1 MKVSTKLFNQQQLK
15 QFSTLNEEI
24 QTTQNKISTGKNIL
38 RASDD
43 PVGSVELSGLTIIK
57 DRITQFEKNV
67 ESSSERLTLLD
78 KNLENLNTLLIRSQE
93 LIVQASNDVL
103 GPSDREAIALEAEEM
118 KKEIMSIA
126 NAQDSNGSFLFGGYK
141 TKKLPFSKD
150 LSGLIKYNGDRGVA
164 SLSISESS
172 VMETSLDGGSVFQ
185 NVLND
190 STGKSFSIFGLL
202 DDIVSSIRTASA
214 GVNGI
219 KSIGQAEISI
229 INQNPG
235 TWSFDVVGTTGS
247 QNISVEIVGDNP
259 TEIVDKINLY
269 TSTTG
274 LTASLKSDGKTIL
287 LTDAKNGPL
296 EIKNLSVFGVDR
308 AEKSPKSYI
317 EVKTKDAIGNFL
329 SKNQILYDDNQ
340 RPAKQLDKIVSA
352 QSHIS
357 NNRGTVGARVN
368 SLERQSDLLVE
379 RKNAVEKDVSDL
391 NDADLSELV
400 TNLQSMLTSMQASQ
414 QAFVKVSQLNLFDYI
429 R

>member
-1 MKVSTKLFNQQQLK
+1 MRVSTKLFNQQQLK
-15 QFSTLNEEI
+15 QFATLNEEI
-24 QTTQNKISTGKNIL
+24 QSTQKKVSTGKNIL
-38 RASDD
+38 TASDN
-43 PVGSVELSGLTIIK
+43 PVGAVELSGLKIIR
-57 DRITQFEKNV
+57 DQITQYEKNI

-78 KNLENLNTLLIRSQE
+78 KNLENLNVLLIRSQE

-103 GPSDREAIALEAEEM
+103 GPSDREAIALEADEM

-150 LSGLIKYNGDRGVA
+150 LNGLVKYNGDRGIA
-164 SLSISESS
+164 SLSISENN

-185 NVLND
+185 NVLDN
-190 STGKSFSIFGLL
+190 SGKSFSIFGLL
-202 DDIVSSIRTASA
+202 DDIVSSIRTASS

-219 KSIGQAEISI
+219 KSVGQAEISI

-235 TWSFDVVGTTGS
+235 TWSFDIVGTTGT

-259 TEIVDKINLY
+259 TEIVDNINLY
-269 TSTTG
+269 INSTG
-274 LTASLKSDGKTIL
+274 ITASLKSDGKTIL

-296 EIKNLSVFGVDR
+296 EIKNLSIYGVDR

-317 EVKTKDAIGNFL
+317 EVKTKDAVGNFL
-329 SKNQILYDDNQ
+329 AKNQILYDDNQ

-357 NNRGTVGARVN
+357 NNRGKVGARVN